1 MSNPTPLQLNPFHLS
16 KIWGQVQLGSQAWSH
31 VASVDHLVAE
41 AHVAAG
47 YGWQVWG
54 NLSSGWRADR
64 VDCRVLDEVG
74 KDPIVDRAST

>member
-1 MSNPTPLQLNPFHLS
+1 M
-16 KIWGQVQLGSQAWSH
+16 
-31 VASVDHLVAE
+31 ASVDHLVAE